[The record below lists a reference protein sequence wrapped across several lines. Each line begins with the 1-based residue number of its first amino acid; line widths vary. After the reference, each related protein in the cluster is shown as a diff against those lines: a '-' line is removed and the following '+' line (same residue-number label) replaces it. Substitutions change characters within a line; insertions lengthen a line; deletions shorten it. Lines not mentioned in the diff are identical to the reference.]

1 MQTNR
6 TREKLNADQ
15 AVFGTFM
22 GLGSPNLAE
31 LLSQVGLDYL
41 VIETEH
47 NSLDSAEIEHMLM
60 AIKGTETIPIVR
72 VPSHDTVYIQRA
84 LDMGAMG
91 ILLPMLK
98 TAAEAEAV
106 VAATRY
112 PPHGTRGWGPLRA
125 SQYTIDNADYIKR
138 ANDNIL
144 VAGIL
149 ETKEAVENLDEITA
163 VPGLDA
169 LFLGMWDLCFSMGL
183 NPMEM
188 PFTETDAVIERA
200 LEIGKKNGVAI
211 GMGSN
216 TPEDLKK
223 HKSQGFTLLEY
234 GPDYYLMLNAIND
247 GLNAFNQP

>member
-6 TREKLNADQ
+6 TREKLIAGQ
-15 AVFGTFM
+15 AAFGTFM

-47 NSLDSAEIEHMLM
+47 NGLDSAEIEHMLM
-60 AIKGTETIPIVR
+60 AIKGTETTPIVR
-72 VPSHDTVYIQRA
+72 IPSHDTVYIQRA

-91 ILLPMLK
+91 IIVPLLK
-98 TAAEAEAV
+98 TATEAEAI
-106 VAATRY
+106 VAASRY
-112 PPHGTRGWGPLRA
+112 PPDGTRGWGPLRA
-125 SQYTIDNADYIKR
+125 SQYTLDNDDYIKR

-144 VAGIL
+144 VAGLL
-149 ETKEAVENLDEITA
+149 ETKEAVENLDEITS

-169 LFLGMWDLCFSMGL
+169 LFIGMWDLCFSMGL
-183 NPMEM
+183 NPMDM
-188 PFTETDAVIERA
+188 PFPETDAVIERA

-216 TPEDLKK
+216 TPEDLIR
-223 HKSQGFTLLEY
+223 HKTQGFTFLAY
-234 GPDYYLMLNAIND
+234 GPDYYLMINAINA
-247 GLNAFNQP
+247 GLEAFNQ